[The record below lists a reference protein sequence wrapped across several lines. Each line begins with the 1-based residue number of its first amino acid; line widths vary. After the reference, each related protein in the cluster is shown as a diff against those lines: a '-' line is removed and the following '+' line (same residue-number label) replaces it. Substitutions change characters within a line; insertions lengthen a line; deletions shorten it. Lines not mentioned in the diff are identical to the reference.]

1 MNKVESRAEIFL
13 MALHS
18 LSKQEREAVIARLLD
33 DPELR
38 EDLMDIA
45 LIQQRRDEPSRSFRE
60 YLAERSQKRGQ

>member
-33 DPELR
+33 DPDLR

-45 LIQQRRDEPSRSFRE
+45 LIRQREGEPSRPFTD
-60 YLAERSQKRGQ
+60 YLVDKRIRQS

>member
-1 MNKVESRAEIFL
+1 MNRVESRAEIFL

-45 LIQQRRDEPSRSFRE
+45 VIQQRKGEPSRPFRD
-60 YLAERSQKRGQ
+60 YLAERKKARR